1 MEFIESEEHNKK
13 KKKKT
18 EEKLTETYKQ
28 FMWYNIVLLEFQSKM
43 RQ

>member
-13 KKKKT
+13 KI

-28 FMWYNIVLLEFQSKM
+28 FMWYNIVLLEFQNKM

>member
-13 KKKKT
+13 KKKT
-18 EEKLTETYKQ
+18 EEKLTQTYKQ
-28 FMWYNIVLLEFQSKM
+28 FMWYNVVLLEFQNKM

>member
-1 MEFIESEEHNKK
+1 MEFIESEEHTKK
-13 KKKKT
+13 KKI

-28 FMWYNIVLLEFQSKM
+28 FMWYNIVLLEFQNKM